1 MSQLVQKK
9 SEENL
14 STVET
19 TRNGATYTP
28 RFDIVENEDGLVLLG
43 DMPGVA
49 PEDLEVR
56 FENEHLIVHGKA
68 APRHEGRE
76 LIFGEYGVGDYYRE
90 FRVSESVDA
99 EKIVAE
105 LKNGVLTLHLPKA
118 EAVKPKRIEVKS
130 D

>member
-9 SEENL
+9 SEEKL
-14 STVET
+14 STVEN

-28 RFDIVENEDGLVLLG
+28 RFDIVENENELVLLG
-43 DMPGVA
+43 DMPGVT
-49 PEDLEVR
+49 PEDIEVR

-68 APRHEGRE
+68 APRHEGRGP
-76 LIFGEYGVGDYYRE
+76 IFGEYGVGDYYRE

-105 LKNGVLTLHLPKA
+105 LKNGVLMLHLPKA

>member
-1 MSQLVQKK
+1 MSQIVQNK
-9 SEENL
+9 SEEKPAAIE
-14 STVET
+14 S

-28 RFDIVENEDGLVLLG
+28 RFDIVENDNELLLLG

-49 PEDLEVR
+49 PEDLDVR

-99 EKIVAE
+99 GRISAE
-105 LKNGVLTLHLPKA
+105 LKGGVLTIHLPKA
-118 EAVKPKRIEVKS
+118 EAIKPKRIEVKS